1 MNGLARLRLRK
12 DRWACVLRS
21 FHSENSLWYMYLLF
35 ASDAKT
41 LRTLETF
48 KLQLRG
54 TRPHRTLTDPT

>member
-12 DRWACVLRS
+12 DRWACVLRF

-41 LRTLETF
+41 LRT
-48 KLQLRG
+48 
-54 TRPHRTLTDPT
+54 